1 MDASVINLSQ
11 NGECEIVYCIFGIG
25 QVYEIRDDMVLFN
38 IVIIVE
44 NLLFN
49 ISDTKNNVLACIYF
63 SNCTLI
69 RIY

>member
-1 MDASVINLSQ
+1 
-11 NGECEIVYCIFGIG
+11 
-25 QVYEIRDDMVLFN
+25 MVLFN

-63 SNCTLI
+63 CTLSNCTLI

>member
-1 MDASVINLSQ
+1 
-11 NGECEIVYCIFGIG
+11 
-25 QVYEIRDDMVLFN
+25 MVLFN

-63 SNCTLI
+63 NNCTLI

>member
-1 MDASVINLSQ
+1 
-11 NGECEIVYCIFGIG
+11 
-25 QVYEIRDDMVLFN
+25 MVLFN

-49 ISDTKNNVLACIYF
+49 ISDTKNNLLACIYF